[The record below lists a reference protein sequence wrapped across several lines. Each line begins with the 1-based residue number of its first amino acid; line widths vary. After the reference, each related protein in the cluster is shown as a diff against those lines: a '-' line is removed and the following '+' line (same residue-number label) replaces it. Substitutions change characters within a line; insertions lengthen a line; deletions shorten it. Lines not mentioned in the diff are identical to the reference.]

1 MRSKEEQERI
11 VKRALSMSLHPAEK
25 SPEIGPPAC
34 SNCGAFMTPT
44 VDVSGK
50 PLWECRACDVGD
62 GTDRP
67 DGVVGDGA
75 SVVAQIVEGGEIV
88 AVLICSKIL
97 ESHVWLAFDNDF
109 KPADGQVVF
118 YAHELEF
125 LKTKTPEQLRE
136 IHKVKVAFGP
146 GSRVRK

>member
-1 MRSKEEQERI
+1 MDANPLWARLSDTSDTLNRGDEREARTMRSKEEQERI

-75 SVVAQIVEGGEIV
+75 AGVV
-88 AVLICSKIL
+88 
-97 ESHVWLAFDNDF
+97 
-109 KPADGQVVF
+109 
-118 YAHELEF
+118 
-125 LKTKTPEQLRE
+125 QL
-136 IHKVKVAFGP
+136 V
-146 GSRVRK
+146 S